1 MDNQPND
8 APNDAPNDGASDA
21 HRGWLAA
28 RVLLA
33 LVAILALVGAFVGV
47 AVLNRVN
54 DTYEVALTLTRDTA
68 DAAADA
74 SASAV
79 EIATG
84 VSELSSGA
92 SSTLT
97 ATQQVLDSA
106 ATAADEVGT
115 ALSTNVA
122 DAVDGTA
129 SIANRLA
136 RFVEVVERFI
146 PGNTD
151 SLAEDLREF
160 ADGIEPVPDQLRAL
174 GAELATTSD
183 EIDAASASLGPV
195 SDQLTSTAS
204 DLAAATTDI
213 EQAAEVANEIAA
225 RAQAQLDASNSTF
238 SLAKV
243 LLFVLALV
251 IALTCVAGERVISVA
266 QRRSAVQRA

>member
-1 MDNQPND
+1 
-8 APNDAPNDGASDA
+8 
-21 HRGWLAA
+21 
-28 RVLLA
+28 
-33 LVAILALVGAFVGV
+33 
-47 AVLNRVN
+47 
-54 DTYEVALTLTRDTA
+54 
-68 DAAADA
+68 
-74 SASAV
+74 
-79 EIATG
+79 
-84 VSELSSGA
+84 
-92 SSTLT
+92 
-97 ATQQVLDSA
+97 
-106 ATAADEVGT
+106 VGT

-122 DAVDGTA
+122 DAVTGTA

-160 ADGIEPVPDQLRAL
+160 ADGIEPVPDQLRTL

-183 EIDAASASLGPV
+183 EIEAASASLGPV

-213 EQAAEVANEIAA
+213 EQAASVANEIAA

-238 SLAKV
+238 TLAKV

-266 QRRSAVQRA
+266 QRRSAGQRA